1 MWIFPAPARKS
12 LARFAVSLAMMGAEE
27 PREAAKKG
35 KWLDQLRLSINPAL
49 CRRPIEIPLTDSAE
63 LSSCYG

>member
-1 MWIFPAPARKS
+1 
-12 LARFAVSLAMMGAEE
+12 MMGAEE

-49 CRRPIEIPLTDSAE
+49 CRRPIEIPWTDSAE